1 MKVLNFGSLNIDYV
15 YSVDHF
21 VQKGET
27 LASNALNI
35 YTGGKGLNQSVA
47 LGRAGVKTYHAGA
60 IGEDGQFL
68 LDFLK
73 KAGVD
78 TTYVSKT
85 DEIRTGNAIIQ
96 TDKTGDNCILL
107 FGGANQAISKHQVDA
122 TLSCF
127 DEGDFIVLQNEINE
141 MPYIIQKAHEKGM
154 IIVLNPAPM
163 NKKVSEMPLQLV
175 DYLVV
180 NEIEAA
186 QLLERTFSEEED
198 VVIADALVEKF
209 PNTKIILTLG
219 EKGSIY
225 IEGKKRIIQEIYKT
239 KVVDTTAAGDCFIGY
254 FVAAIMQK
262 KSVEEA
268 MNLAAKASA
277 IAVSKAGAAPSIP
290 MMEEVLNH

>member
-1 MKVLNFGSLNIDYV
+1 MRVLNFGSLNIDYV

-73 KAGVD
+73 KSGVD

-85 DEIRTGNAIIQ
+85 DETRTGNAIIQ

-254 FVAAIMQK
+254 LVAAIMQK

>member
-73 KAGVD
+73 KSGVD
-78 TTYVSKT
+78 TTYVLKT
-85 DEIRTGNAIIQ
+85 DETRTGNAIIQ

-107 FGGANQAISKHQVDA
+107 FGGANQAISKHQVDE

-141 MPYIIQKAHEKGM
+141 MPYIIKKAHEKGM
-154 IIVLNPAPM
+154 TIVLNPAPM

-198 VVIADALVEKF
+198 EVIADALVEKF

-219 EKGSIY
+219 EKHSI
-225 IEGKKRIIQEIYKT
+225 Q
-239 KVVDTTAAGDCFIGY
+239 GY
-254 FVAAIMQK
+254 
-262 KSVEEA
+262 
-268 MNLAAKASA
+268 L
-277 IAVSKAGAAPSIP
+277 
-290 MMEEVLNH
+290 L

>member
-1 MKVLNFGSLNIDYV
+1 MDNS
-15 YSVDHF
+15 
-21 VQKGET
+21 
-27 LASNALNI
+27 
-35 YTGGKGLNQSVA
+35 
-47 LGRAGVKTYHAGA
+47 
-60 IGEDGQFL
+60 
-68 LDFLK
+68 
-73 KAGVD
+73 GVD

-85 DEIRTGNAIIQ
+85 DETRTGNAIIQ

-107 FGGANQAISKHQVDA
+107 FGGANQAISKHQIDA

-225 IEGKKRIIQEIYKT
+225 I
-239 KVVDTTAAGDCFIGY
+239 DTTAAGDCFIGY

>member
-1 MKVLNFGSLNIDYV
+1 MRVLNFGSLNIDYV

-73 KAGVD
+73 KSGVD

-85 DEIRTGNAIIQ
+85 DKTRTGNAIIQ

-122 TLSCF
+122 ILSCF

-254 FVAAIMQK
+254 FV
-262 KSVEEA
+262 
-268 MNLAAKASA
+268 
-277 IAVSKAGAAPSIP
+277 
-290 MMEEVLNH
+290 